1 MSKLG
6 NHSLQTNGVNGFY
19 IQHLSIYEK
28 FLEIVEEIPDA
39 IIIEEGNEK
48 YTAKDII
55 KYSNHLAGYF
65 ISSEI
70 KSNDTISILLPN
82 SVWFLVSIL
91 ASFQAGAKVT
101 LINPR
106 LSLREIQFQL
116 IDSKTKILITN
127 SEFIE
132 LIKEI
137 PKDFHLTAKILIPSF
152 TKIGGE
158 VSSETGYVSLEE
170 ILKHEEKFEGDKS
183 KPDDTAF
190 LLFSGGTSGLPKGV
204 MLSHSNVLANAYQF
218 NKWTEEIPKE
228 DKGSVLSAL
237 PLCHSF
243 GLQCG
248 LFAPL
253 FRREKIIILPKFN
266 PIAVLKIIEEK
277 KVTSFYGVPTMYV
290 ALLKQEIEKFNLSS
304 LKLCVSGGA
313 ALPKKIHQDFERIT
327 KISIVEGYGLTE
339 CSPVCTINPYS
350 NPKVNSI
357 GKALP
362 YTSIKIIDVET
373 LEMVPD
379 GEIGEIVI
387 KGPQVMKGYSGKGL
401 ESLTVFTQDGWL
413 KTGDLGKIDSEGY
426 YFLVDRSKDIINSG
440 GLKVYP
446 REVEEVLYK
455 HPRVSLVAVVPV
467 PDDYFGEVGK
477 AYVVTK
483 EGKEIVEEELIE
495 VCKESLAKYKIPK
508 SFEFIDSLPLSAAGK
523 ILKRELARD
532 KKSSK

>member
-1 MSKLG
+1 VRKLSD
-6 NHSLQTNGVNGFY
+6 HSIQTNGVNGFY
-19 IQHLSIYEK
+19 IPQISIYEN
-28 FLEIVEEIPDA
+28 FLLIAEEIPDDVV
-39 IIIEEGNEK
+39 IEEGNEK
-48 YTAKDII
+48 YTATNII
-55 KYSNHLAGYF
+55 EFSNRLAKYF
-65 ISSEI
+65 ISLDI

-127 SEFIE
+127 PDFIE
-132 LIKEI
+132 LIREI
-137 PKDFHLTAKILIPSF
+137 PKDFHLTAKILIRTS
-152 TKIGGE
+152 TKREGTF
-158 VSSETGYVSLEE
+158 SSEPGYVSLEG
-170 ILKHEEKFEGDKS
+170 ILKKEEKFEGDKS

-204 MLSHSNVLANAYQF
+204 MLSHSNVIANAYQF
-218 NKWTEEIPKE
+218 NIWTEEIPEE

-253 FRREKIIILPKFN
+253 FRKEKIIILPKFDST
-266 PIAVLKIIEEK
+266 AVLRIIEEK
-277 KVTSFYGVPTMYV
+277 KATSFYGVPTMYV

-313 ALPKKIHQDFERIT
+313 SLPEKIHQEFQKRT
-327 KISIVEGYGLTE
+327 GISIVEGFGMTE
-339 CSPVCTINPYS
+339 CSPVCTINPYTS
-350 NPKVNSI
+350 PKVNSI

-362 YTSIKIIDVET
+362 YTSIKVIDLET
-373 LEMVPD
+373 LQEVPD

-387 KGPQVMKGYSGKGL
+387 KGPQVMKGYLGKGL
-401 ESLTVFTQDGWL
+401 ESLNVFTPDGWL
-413 KTGDLGKIDSEGY
+413 KTGDLGKVDSEGY
-426 YFLVDRSKDIINSG
+426 YFLVDRSKDVINSG

-446 REVEEVLYK
+446 REVEEILYK
-455 HPRVSLVAVVPV
+455 HPGVSLVAVVPI

-477 AYVVTK
+477 AYIVTK
-483 EGKEIVEEELIE
+483 EGKEIVEEELVEI
-495 VCKESLAKYKIPK
+495 CKESLAKYKIPK

-523 ILKRELARD
+523 ILKRELVGD
-532 KKSSK
+532 KKNE